1 MVNIAQLL
9 NLPALEDE
17 LATFE
22 DALRSSVVTTD
33 PFLTDVAGHL
43 IQAGGKRLRPALVMA
58 SALAGGA
65 KVTGNVTNGGI
76 SVELVHLGSLYHDD
90 VLDEAT
96 DRRGVESVNAR
107 WGNLVAI
114 LSGDFLL
121 ARASEIAASL
131 GTEVA
136 GLLAA
141 TIGRLCMGQVSEF
154 RTAFDVSRTTR
165 SYLESVA
172 GKTASLMAASC
183 RIGALTAGLSR
194 ERVDALTAFGESLGM
209 VFQIRDDVLDL
220 VGTQEMLGKPP
231 GQDLVEGIYN
241 LPVIN
246 ALADPDAG
254 PELRGL
260 LGRPVD
266 SPERDKAR
274 DIVRGTDSIA
284 ASLRV
289 AGEYA
294 DKAARAVETLPSSP
308 GSAAMA
314 RLGHQLLSDV
324 GLGSGAPSPS

>member
-1 MVNIAQLL
+1 MVNIAKLL
-9 NLPALEDE
+9 NLPSLEGE
-17 LATFE
+17 LAAFD
-22 DALRSSVVTTD
+22 DALRRSVRTAD

-58 SALAGGA
+58 SAVAGGA
-65 KVTGNVTNGGI
+65 EVRPPVVDGGI

-96 DRRGVESVNAR
+96 DRRGVDSVNAR

-141 TIGRLCMGQVSEF
+141 TIAQLCLGQVSELK
-154 RTAFDVSRTTR
+154 TAFDVSRTIDAYMQ
-165 SYLESVA
+165 SIA

-183 RIGALTAGLSR
+183 RIGAITAGLSR
-194 ERVDALTAFGESLGM
+194 RRVDALTAFGNSLGM

-220 VGTQEMLGKPP
+220 VGTQEALGKPP

-241 LPVIN
+241 LPVIF

-254 PELRGL
+254 PELRCL
-260 LGRPVD
+260 LGRPVGP
-266 SPERDKAR
+266 PERDKAR
-274 DIVRGTDSIA
+274 DIVRGTDGIPA
-284 ASLRV
+284 AV
-289 AGEYA
+289 KVGTDYA
-294 DKAARAVETLPSSP
+294 DEAARAVEALPP
-308 GSAAMA
+308 GPASTAMA
-314 RLGHQLLSDV
+314 RLGHELLSDI
-324 GLGSGAPSPS
+324 GSQP

>member
-9 NLPALEDE
+9 NLPSLEGE
-17 LATFE
+17 LAVFE
-22 DALRSSVVTTD
+22 DALRASVVTTD

-43 IQAGGKRLRPALVMA
+43 IHAGGKRLRPALVIA
-58 SALAGGA
+58 SAVAGGA
-65 KVTGNVTNGGI
+65 EVSGDVVEGGI

-141 TIGRLCMGQVSEF
+141 TIARLCLGQVSEF
-154 RTAFDVSRTTR
+154 RTAFDVSRTADA
-165 SYLESVA
+165 YLESIS

-183 RIGALTAGLSR
+183 RIGALTAQLSR
-194 ERVDALTAFGESLGM
+194 ARVDALTAFGESLGM
-209 VFQIRDDVLDL
+209 VFQIRDDILDL
-220 VGTQEMLGKPP
+220 VGTQEILGKPP

-241 LPVIN
+241 LPVIH

-260 LGRPVD
+260 LGRPVGT
-266 SPERDKAR
+266 PEREKAR

-284 ASLRV
+284 AALKL
-289 AGEYA
+289 GEGYA
-294 DKAARAVETLPSSP
+294 DQAVRAVEALPRGPAST
-308 GSAAMA
+308 AMA
-314 RLGHQLLSDV
+314 QLGRRLLEDV
-324 GLGSGAPSPS
+324 PLG

>member
-17 LATFE
+17 LTGFE
-22 DALRSSVVTTD
+22 DTLRRSVHTAD
-33 PFLTDVAGHL
+33 PFLTEVAGHL

-58 SALAGGA
+58 SAIAGGA
-65 KVTGNVTNGGI
+65 DVTGDVVEGGI

-90 VLDEAT
+90 VLDGAS
-96 DRRGVESVNAR
+96 DRRGVDSVNAR

-141 TIGRLCMGQVSEF
+141 TIARLCVGQVSELKS
-154 RTAFDVSRTTR
+154 AFDVSRTT
-165 SYLESVA
+165 SAYLEAIA
-172 GKTASLMAASC
+172 GKTASLMASSC

-194 ERVDALTAFGESLGM
+194 PRVDALTAFGDSLGM
-209 VFQIRDDVLDL
+209 VFQIRDDVLDV
-220 VGTQEMLGKPP
+220 VGTQAALGKPP

-241 LPVIN
+241 LPVIH

-266 SPERDKAR
+266 PPERDKAR
-274 DIVRGTDSIA
+274 AIVRGTKSIA
-284 ASLRV
+284 AALDIGS
-289 AGEYA
+289 AYA
-294 DKAARAVETLPSSP
+294 DRAAEAVEALPPSP
-308 GSAAMA
+308 ATAAMA
-314 RLGHQLLSDV
+314 RLGHELLAD
-324 GLGSGAPSPS
+324 LGSQP

>member
-1 MVNIAQLL
+1 VVNVAQLL
-9 NLPALEDE
+9 NLPAVEGE
-17 LATFE
+17 LAVFE
-22 DALRSSVVTTD
+22 EALRRSVHTADT
-33 PFLTDVAGHL
+33 FLTDVAGHL

-58 SALAGGA
+58 SALAGGG
-65 KVTGNVTNGGI
+65 KVTPTVLEGGV

-96 DRRGVESVNAR
+96 DRRGVDSVNAR

-141 TIGRLCMGQVSEF
+141 TIAELCLGQVSELKS
-154 RTAFDVSRTTR
+154 AFDVSRTTNA
-165 SYLESVA
+165 YLESIS

-183 RIGALTAGLSR
+183 RIGALTADLSR
-194 ERVDALTAFGESLGM
+194 PRVDALTAFGRSLGM

-220 VGTQEMLGKPP
+220 VGTQETLGKPP

-241 LPVIN
+241 LPVIY
-246 ALADPDAG
+246 ALQDPDAG

-260 LGRPVD
+260 LGRPVG

-274 DIVRGTDSIA
+274 AIVRGTDGIPA
-284 ASLRV
+284 ALEV

-294 DKAARAVETLPSSP
+294 DKAAEAVVALPP
-308 GSAAMA
+308 GPASTAMA
-314 RLGHQLLSDV
+314 RLGHELLEDI
-324 GLGSGAPSPS
+324 GLGS